1 MKQFFCVLLA
11 GLLLMGCAEKEAPA
25 LPSLPQPPQD
35 AVTIPTDPSSDSA
48 TTPSIQPDPT
58 EALLSQMSLEELVGQ
73 LFLARCPEGTALDD
87 IEAYHLA
94 GFVLFARDFQKET
107 PNSVTETIRSYQSS
121 SKIPMLI
128 AVDEEGGKVTRVSSY
143 KAFRNQPFPAPRKLY
158 AQSGIEGLLF
168 AEREK
173 AALLTSLGINVNLAP
188 VCDLSNDPNDFIYAR
203 SLGLDPETTGQVVSQ
218 MVATM
223 DSYGLGSVLKHFPGY
238 GGNADTHTGIA
249 VDRRSLETLERA
261 DLVPFRLAIDSGCGA
276 IMVSHNIVTAMDA
289 ELPAS
294 LSPAVHRYLREEM
307 GFSGVV
313 ITDDLVMD
321 AISDVYGVGEA
332 AVMAV
337 NAGNDLL
344 CSTEYAAQYAAVL
357 EAAKNGTI
365 SIETLQNAVRR
376 ILNWKHSLG
385 LL

>member
-1 MKQFFCVLLA
+1 MKQLFCILLA
-11 GLLLMGCAEKEAPA
+11 GLLLMGCVEKETPA
-25 LPSLPQPPQD
+25 LPSLTQLPQN
-35 AVTIPTDPSSDSA
+35 ATTIPTDPME
-48 TTPSIQPDPT
+48 I
-58 EALLSQMSLEELVGQ
+58 LLSQMSLEELVGQ
-73 LFLARCPEGTALDD
+73 LFLARCPEGTELAD
-87 IEAYHLA
+87 IAAYHLG
-94 GFVLFARDFQKET
+94 GFVLFARDFYDET
-107 PNSVTETIRSYQSS
+107 PDSVTEKIESYQQA
-121 SKIPMLI
+121 SKLPMLI

-143 KAFRNQPFPAPRKLY
+143 KAFRSQPFPAPRTLY
-158 AQSGIEGLLF
+158 AQAGIEGLLF

-188 VCDLSNDPNDFIYAR
+188 VCDLSNDPDDFIYPR
-203 SLGLDPETTGQVVSQ
+203 SLGLDPEATGQVVSQ

-223 DSYGLGSVLKHFPGY
+223 DSYSLGSVLKHFPGY
-238 GGNADTHTGIA
+238 GGNADTHIGIA
-249 VDRRSLETLERA
+249 VDRRPLEALESA
-261 DLVPFRLAIDSGCGA
+261 DLVPFQIAIDKGCQA

-357 EAAKNGTI
+357 DAVKSGKITMER
-365 SIETLQNAVRR
+365 LQNAVRR
-376 ILNWKHSLG
+376 ILGWKHSLG